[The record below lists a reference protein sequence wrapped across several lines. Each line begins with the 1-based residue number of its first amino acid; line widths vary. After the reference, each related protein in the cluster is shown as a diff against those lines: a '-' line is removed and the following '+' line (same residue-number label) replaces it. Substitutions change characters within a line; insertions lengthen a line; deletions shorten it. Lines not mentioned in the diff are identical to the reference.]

1 MKRLLA
7 MSAAIALL
15 AAPAAVLAQTSTTS
29 PSATTQD
36 MMSLTQLK
44 QKLEKQGYSDIK
56 LQPQTATS
64 GSGSSTESGSSAA
77 SKPEYVG
84 TATKDGKLVNI
95 EVNSQG
101 EVTEK

>member
-7 MSAAIALL
+7 ISAAIALL

-29 PSATTQD
+29 PSATTQG